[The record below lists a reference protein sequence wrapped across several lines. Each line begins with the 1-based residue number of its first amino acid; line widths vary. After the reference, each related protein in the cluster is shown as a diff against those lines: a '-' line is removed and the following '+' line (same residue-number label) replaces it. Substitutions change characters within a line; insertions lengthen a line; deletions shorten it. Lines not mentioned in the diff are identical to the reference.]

1 VGYGSSPAGNPHI
14 LINSDIQFYQFSA
27 PFCMLL
33 PTNHS
38 GNNMSFNTI
47 EFTTEGG
54 VATLMLNRPKALNS
68 FTMEMHAEVRQAM
81 TVVSNDADIRCLVIT
96 GAGRGFCAG
105 QDLGD
110 RAVSGNDAPPD
121 LGDSVE
127 KNYNPLI
134 RSIMNL
140 PKPVI
145 CAVNGVAAGAGSSI
159 ALACDIV
166 LAARSA
172 SFIQVFCKIGL
183 IPDSGGTWNLP
194 RAVGLA
200 RAKGLAMLGDRLDA
214 ETAEQWGLIW
224 KCIDDEQ
231 LQQET
236 QKMAQHFATQ
246 PTRALG
252 LIKKLMNDS
261 GSNTLHAQT
270 ELEKEA
276 MQELG
281 QSANYREG
289 VAAFKEKRPAVF
301 KSG

>member
-1 VGYGSSPAGNPHI
+1 MG
-14 LINSDIQFYQFSA
+14 
-27 PFCMLL
+27 
-33 PTNHS
+33 
-38 GNNMSFNTI
+38 FNTI
-47 EFTTEGG
+47 EFEVGDG
-54 VATLMLNRPKALNS
+54 VATLTLNRPKALNS
-68 FTMEMHAEVRQAM
+68 FTMEMHGEVRKAM
-81 TVVSNDADIRCLVIT
+81 AQVTDDANIRCLVIT

-110 RAVSGNDAPPD
+110 RSVTTEGGAPD
-121 LGDSVE
+121 LGESVE

-145 CAVNGVAAGAGSSI
+145 CAVNGVAAGAGSSL

-183 IPDSGGTWNLP
+183 VPDSGGTWNLP

-200 RAKGLAMLGDRLDA
+200 RAKGLAMLGDRLAA
-214 ETAEQWGLIW
+214 ETAEDWGLIW
-224 KCIDDEQ
+224 RCVDDET
-231 LQQET
+231 LQEEA
-236 QKMAQHFATQ
+236 QKMACHFATQ

-252 LIKKLMNDS
+252 RIKKLLNDS
-261 GSNTLHAQT
+261 GTNSLYEQT

-276 MQELG
+276 MKELG
-281 QSANYREG
+281 QSDDYREG
-289 VAAFKEKRPAVF
+289 VAAFMEKRPPVF
-301 KSG
+301 KGD

>member
-1 VGYGSSPAGNPHI
+1 M
-14 LINSDIQFYQFSA
+14 DF
-27 PFCMLL
+27 
-33 PTNHS
+33 
-38 GNNMSFNTI
+38 NNI
-47 EFTTEGG
+47 EFDINGG
-54 VATLMLNRPKALNS
+54 VATLTLNRPKSLNS
-68 FTMEMHAEVRQAM
+68 FTVGMHAEIRVAM
-81 TVVSNDADIRCLVIT
+81 QQVADNADIRCLLIT

-110 RAVSGNDAPPD
+110 RASAGEGGVPD
-121 LGDSVE
+121 VGASVE

-134 RSIMNL
+134 RSIMHL

-145 CAVNGVAAGAGSSI
+145 CAVNGVAAGAGASI

-200 RAKGLAMLGDRLDA
+200 RAKGLTMLGDRLAA
-214 ETAEQWGLIW
+214 ETAEAWGLIW
-224 KCIDDEQ
+224 KCVDDDV
-231 LQQET
+231 LQEEAH
-236 QKMAQHFATQ
+236 KMAQYFATQ

-252 LIKKLMNDS
+252 RIKQLLHES
-261 GSNTLHAQT
+261 ASNTLSEQLV
-270 ELEKEA
+270 LEQKA

-281 QSANYREG
+281 QSVDYHEG
-289 VAAFKEKRPAVF
+289 VAAFLEKRSPLF
-301 KSG
+301 KGL

>member
-1 VGYGSSPAGNPHI
+1 MIHN
-14 LINSDIQFYQFSA
+14 YQFNAS
-27 PFCMLL
+27 FCILSIA
-33 PTNHS
+33 NHQGHS
-38 GNNMSFNTI
+38 MSFNTI
-47 EFTTEGG
+47 EFDVSEG
-54 VATLMLNRPKALNS
+54 VATLTLNRPKALNS
-68 FTMEMHAEVRQAM
+68 FTLEMHGEVREAM
-81 TVVSNDADIRCLVIT
+81 ALVIEDASIRCLVIT

-110 RAVSGNDAPPD
+110 RAVSADGGAPD
-121 LGDSVE
+121 LGESVE

-172 SFIQVFCKIGL
+172 SFIQLFCKIGL

-200 RAKGLAMLGDRLDA
+200 RAKGLAMLGDRLPA
-214 ETAEQWGLIW
+214 ETAREWGLIW
-224 KCIDDEQ
+224 KCVDDDV
-231 LQQET
+231 LQEEAR
-236 QKMAQHFATQ
+236 KMALYFATQ

-252 LIKKLMNDS
+252 LIKKLLNES
-261 GSNTLHAQT
+261 GTNTLFEQT

-281 QSANYREG
+281 QSNDYREG
-289 VAAFKEKRPAVF
+289 VAAFMEKRPPVF
-301 KSG
+301 KGV

>member
-1 VGYGSSPAGNPHI
+1 MGYK
-14 LINSDIQFYQFSA
+14 
-27 PFCMLL
+27 
-33 PTNHS
+33 
-38 GNNMSFNTI
+38 TI
-47 EFTTEGG
+47 EFSVDAG
-54 VATLMLNRPKALNS
+54 VATLTLNRPEALNS
-68 FTMEMHAEVRQAM
+68 FTTEMHVEVRAAM
-81 TVVSNDADIRCLVIT
+81 QQVADDASIRCLVLT

-110 RAVSGNDAPPD
+110 RAVSTDGGTPD
-121 LGDSVE
+121 LGESVE

-134 RSIMNL
+134 HSIMNL

-183 IPDSGGTWNLP
+183 VPDSGGTWNLP
-194 RAVGLA
+194 RAVGLPRA
-200 RAKGLAMLGDRLDA
+200 RGLAMLGDRLSAD
-214 ETAEQWGLIW
+214 TAEDWGLIW
-224 KCIDDEQ
+224 KCVDDDALAE
-231 LQQET
+231 ET
-236 QKMAQHFATQ
+236 QKMARYLAAQ

-252 LIKKLMNDS
+252 RIKKLLNES
-261 GSNTLHAQT
+261 GSNTLFEQT

-281 QSANYREG
+281 QSEDYREG
-289 VAAFKEKRPAVF
+289 VAAFMEKRPAVF
-301 KSG
+301 KGA

>member
-1 VGYGSSPAGNPHI
+1 
-14 LINSDIQFYQFSA
+14 
-27 PFCMLL
+27 MK
-33 PTNHS
+33 
-38 GNNMSFNTI
+38 FNTI
-47 EFTTEGG
+47 EFAITEG
-54 VATLMLNRPKALNS
+54 VATLTLNRPKSLNS
-68 FTMEMHAEVRQAM
+68 FTVEMHAEIRVAM
-81 TVVSNDADIRCLVIT
+81 QQVTDNADIRCLVLT

-110 RAVSGNDAPPD
+110 RASAGPGDVPD
-121 LGDSVE
+121 VGASVE

-145 CAVNGVAAGAGSSI
+145 CAVNGVAAGAGASI

-200 RAKGLAMLGDRLDA
+200 RAKGLALLGDRLTA
-214 ETAEQWGLIW
+214 ETAESWGLIW
-224 KCIDDEQ
+224 KCVDDDALMDEA
-231 LQQET
+231 
-236 QKMAQHFATQ
+236 QKMAGYFATQ

-252 LIKKLMNDS
+252 RIKQLLHES
-261 GSNTLHAQT
+261 VSNTLSEQLV
-270 ELEKEA
+270 LEQQA
-276 MQELG
+276 MHELG
-281 QSANYREG
+281 QSEDYREG
-289 VAAFKEKRPAVF
+289 VAAFLEKRTPVF
-301 KSG
+301 KGR

>member
-1 VGYGSSPAGNPHI
+1 MG
-14 LINSDIQFYQFSA
+14 
-27 PFCMLL
+27 
-33 PTNHS
+33 
-38 GNNMSFNTI
+38 FNTI
-47 EFTTEGG
+47 EFDINEG
-54 VATLMLNRPKALNS
+54 VATLTLNRPKALNS
-68 FTMEMHAEVRQAM
+68 FTMEMHGEVRKAM
-81 TVVSNDADIRCLVIT
+81 AQVIDDAGIRCLVIT

-110 RAVSGNDAPPD
+110 RAVSADDAPPD
-121 LGDSVE
+121 LGESVK

-145 CAVNGVAAGAGSSI
+145 CAVNGVAAGAGSSL

-183 IPDSGGTWNLP
+183 VPDSGGTWNLP

-200 RAKGLAMLGDRLDA
+200 RAKGLAMLGDRLPS
-214 ETAEQWGLIW
+214 ETAEEWGLIW
-224 KCIDDEQ
+224 KCVDDDK
-231 LQQET
+231 LQEDA
-236 QKMAQHFATQ
+236 QKMARYFATQ

-252 LIKKLMNDS
+252 LIKKLLNQS
-261 GSNTLHAQT
+261 GTNTLFEQT
-270 ELEKEA
+270 ELEMEA

-281 QSANYREG
+281 QSDDYREG
-289 VAAFKEKRPAVF
+289 VAAFMEKRPPVF
-301 KSG
+301 KGA

>member
-1 VGYGSSPAGNPHI
+1 MDFNNIAFD
-14 LINSDIQFYQFSA
+14 IND
-27 PFCMLL
+27 
-33 PTNHS
+33 
-38 GNNMSFNTI
+38 
-47 EFTTEGG
+47 G
-54 VATLMLNRPKALNS
+54 VATLTLNRPKSLNS
-68 FTMEMHAEVRQAM
+68 FTTDMHAEIRTAM
-81 TVVSNDADIRCLVIT
+81 QQVIEDASIRCLVIT

-110 RAVSGNDAPPD
+110 RAATTEGGVPD
-121 LGDSVE
+121 VGASVE

-145 CAVNGVAAGAGSSI
+145 CAVNGVAAGAGASI

-200 RAKGLAMLGDRLDA
+200 RAKGLALLGDKLPA
-214 ETAEQWGLIW
+214 ETAETWGLIW
-224 KCIDDEQ
+224 KCVDDEN
-231 LQQET
+231 LQEEA
-236 QKMAQHFATQ
+236 QKMASHFATQ

-252 LIKKLMNDS
+252 RIKKLLQDS
-261 GSNTLHAQT
+261 GTNTLSEQLV
-270 ELEKEA
+270 LEQKA
-276 MQELG
+276 MQDLG
-281 QSANYREG
+281 QSDDYREG
-289 VAAFKEKRPAVF
+289 VTAFLEKRPPLF
-301 KSG
+301 KGV

>member
-1 VGYGSSPAGNPHI
+1 
-14 LINSDIQFYQFSA
+14 
-27 PFCMLL
+27 
-33 PTNHS
+33 
-38 GNNMSFNTI
+38 MSFNTI
-47 EFTTEGG
+47 EFDINEG
-54 VATLMLNRPKALNS
+54 VATLTLNRPKALNS
-68 FTMEMHAEVRQAM
+68 FTAEMHAEVRKAM
-81 TVVSNDADIRCLVIT
+81 ALVIEDEDIRCLVIT

-110 RAVSGNDAPPD
+110 RAVSGEGGAPD
-121 LGDSVE
+121 LGESVE

-183 IPDSGGTWNLP
+183 VPDSGGTFNLP
-194 RAVGLA
+194 RSVGLA
-200 RAKGLAMLGDRLDA
+200 RAKGLAMLGDKLPA
-214 ETAEQWGLIW
+214 ETAEDWGLIW
-224 KCIDDEQ
+224 KCVDDDE
-231 LQQET
+231 LQAEA
-236 QKMAQHFATQ
+236 QKMARHLATQ

-252 LIKKLMNDS
+252 RIKKLLNES
-261 GSNTLHAQT
+261 SSHTLVEQT
-270 ELEKEA
+270 DLEREA

-281 QSANYREG
+281 QSADYREG
-289 VAAFKEKRPAVF
+289 VAAFMEKRPPVF
-301 KSG
+301 KG

>member
-1 VGYGSSPAGNPHI
+1 MG
-14 LINSDIQFYQFSA
+14 
-27 PFCMLL
+27 
-33 PTNHS
+33 
-38 GNNMSFNTI
+38 FNTI
-47 EFTTEGG
+47 EFEIDAG
-54 VATLMLNRPKALNS
+54 VATLMLNRPEALNS
-68 FTMEMHAEVRQAM
+68 FTTEMHADVRAAM
-81 TVVSNDADIRCLVIT
+81 QQVADDAAIRCLVIT

-110 RAVSGNDAPPD
+110 RAVATDGGAPD
-121 LGDSVE
+121 LGESVE

-134 RSIMNL
+134 RGIMTL

-183 IPDSGGTWNLP
+183 VPDSGGTWNLP

-200 RAKGLAMLGDRLDA
+200 RAKGLAMLGDRLPA
-214 ETAEQWGLIW
+214 EKAEEWGLIW
-224 KCIDDEQ
+224 KCVDDDT
-231 LQQET
+231 LARET
-236 QKMAQHFATQ
+236 REMARYFATQ

-252 LIKKLMNDS
+252 RIKKLLNES
-261 GSNTLHAQT
+261 GSNTLFEQT
-270 ELEKEA
+270 ELEKQA

-281 QSANYREG
+281 QSEDYREG
-289 VAAFKEKRPAVF
+289 VAAFMEKRQPLF
-301 KSG
+301 KGT

>member
-1 VGYGSSPAGNPHI
+1 MIHN
-14 LINSDIQFYQFSA
+14 YQFSTS
-27 PFCMLL
+27 FCILSAANL
-33 PTNHS
+33 Q
-38 GNNMSFNTI
+38 GNSMGFKTI
-47 EFTTEGG
+47 EFTVDTG
-54 VATLMLNRPKALNS
+54 VATLTLNRPRALNS
-68 FTMEMHAEVRQAM
+68 FTMEMHVEVREAM
-81 TVVSNDADIRCLVIT
+81 ARVIDDANIRCLVIT

-110 RAVSGNDAPPD
+110 RAVTGDGSAPD
-121 LGDSVE
+121 LGESVE

-172 SFIQVFCKIGL
+172 SFIQAFCKIGL
-183 IPDSGGTWNLP
+183 VPDSGGTWNLP

-200 RAKGLAMLGDRLDA
+200 RAKGLAMLGDHLSA
-214 ETAEQWGLIW
+214 ETAEEWGLIW
-224 KCIDDEQ
+224 KCVDDDS
-231 LQQET
+231 LQEEA
-236 QKMAQHFATQ
+236 QKMARYFATQ

-252 LIKKLMNDS
+252 RIKKLLNES
-261 GSNTLHAQT
+261 GTNTLHEQT

-281 QSANYREG
+281 QSEDYREG
-289 VAAFKEKRPAVF
+289 VAAFMEKRPPVF
-301 KSG
+301 KGT

>member
-1 VGYGSSPAGNPHI
+1 MA
-14 LINSDIQFYQFSA
+14 L
-27 PFCMLL
+27 
-33 PTNHS
+33 
-38 GNNMSFNTI
+38 NTI
-47 EFTTEGG
+47 EFTVEHG
-54 VATLMLNRPKALNS
+54 VATLTLNRPKALNS
-68 FTMEMHAEVRQAM
+68 FTAEMHAEVRDAM
-81 TVVSNDADIRCLVIT
+81 ARVIDDADIRCLVIT

-110 RAVSGNDAPPD
+110 RAVSGDGGAPD

-183 IPDSGGTWNLP
+183 VPDSGGTFNLP
-194 RAVGLA
+194 RSVGLA
-200 RAKGLAMLGDRLDA
+200 RAKGLAMLGDKLPA
-214 ETAEQWGLIW
+214 ETAEEWGLIW
-224 KCIDDEQ
+224 KCIDDDD
-231 LQQET
+231 LQEEA
-236 QKMAQHFATQ
+236 QKLARHLATQ

-252 LIKKLMNDS
+252 RIKKLLNDS
-261 GSNTLHAQT
+261 SSNTLVEQT
-270 ELEKEA
+270 DLEQQA

-281 QSANYREG
+281 QSADYREG
-289 VAAFKEKRPAVF
+289 VAAFMEKRPPVF
-301 KSG
+301 KG

>member
-1 VGYGSSPAGNPHI
+1 
-14 LINSDIQFYQFSA
+14 
-27 PFCMLL
+27 ME
-33 PTNHS
+33 
-38 GNNMSFNTI
+38 FNTI
-47 EFTTEGG
+47 GFAITEG
-54 VATLMLNRPKALNS
+54 VATLTFNRPKSLNS
-68 FTMEMHAEVRQAM
+68 FTVEMHAEIRAAM
-81 TVVSNDADIRCLVIT
+81 QQVTDDAAIRCLVIT

-110 RAVSGNDAPPD
+110 RASAGAGDVPD
-121 LGDSVE
+121 VGKSVKE
-127 KNYNPLI
+127 NYNPLI

-145 CAVNGVAAGAGSSI
+145 CAVNGVAAGAGASI

-200 RAKGLAMLGDRLDA
+200 RAKGLAMLGERLPA
-214 ETAEQWGLIW
+214 ETAESWGLIW
-224 KCIDDEQ
+224 KSVDDDV
-231 LQQET
+231 LQEEA
-236 QKMAQHFATQ
+236 QKMARYFATQ

-252 LIKKLMNDS
+252 RIKHLLHES
-261 GSNTLHAQT
+261 TTNTLSGQLT
-270 ELEKEA
+270 LEQQA

-281 QSANYREG
+281 QSEDYREG
-289 VAAFKEKRPAVF
+289 VAAFLEKRTPVF
-301 KSG
+301 KGH